1 VVLKVVLLKILAME
15 EEALEQIKIP
25 YFPAK
30 VPAGFPSP
38 AMDYMEERIDLNKTF
53 IEHPLSTFIIQC
65 KGTSMINAFIPP
77 KAKLLIDKSL
87 TPKNGDIVLA
97 VLDGEFT
104 VKFLRK
110 NDHRCFLVPAN
121 KKFQEIQITEE
132 MNMQVWGVVTA
143 IIIDTND
150 VKSCMP

>member
-1 VVLKVVLLKILAME
+1 ME
-15 EEALEQIKIP
+15 NETIEEIKIP
-25 YFPAK
+25 YFPTK

-53 IEHPLSTFIIQC
+53 IKHPLSTFIVQC
-65 KGTSMINAFIPP
+65 EGTSMINAFIPP
-77 KAKLLIDKSL
+77 KAKLLIDRSI

-104 VKFLRK
+104 VKFLKK
-110 NDHRCFLVPAN
+110 NEHRCFLVPAN
-121 KKFQEIQITEE
+121 KKYQEIQITDE